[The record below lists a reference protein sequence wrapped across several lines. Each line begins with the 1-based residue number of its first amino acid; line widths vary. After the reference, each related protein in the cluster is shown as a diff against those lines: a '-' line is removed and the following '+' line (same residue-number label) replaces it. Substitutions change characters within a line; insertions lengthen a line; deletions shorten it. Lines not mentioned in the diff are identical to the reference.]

1 MKRNNNFNDNKPKA
15 RNKKPRTEK
24 PVVKSFK
31 KVFDNFEDGI
41 RELQVMYPL
50 FNEILHF
57 SEDEDIT
64 TDEASNR
71 MVDAFCNNFP
81 SVYLNQFWSINV
93 SSNRC
98 TLKTN
103 KRIAFGWKFSY
114 HKVVSTE
121 YPDTDV
127 ELKDIE
133 FIINIFGDNEIL
145 EDIIKD
151 YQWDD
156 VTK

>member
-1 MKRNNNFNDNKPKA
+1 MKKNNNFNNNKPKA
-15 RNKKPRTEK
+15 RNKKPRTDK

-57 SEDEDIT
+57 SEDEAIT
-64 TDEASNR
+64 TDEASSR
-71 MVDAFCNNFP
+71 MLDAFCNNFP
-81 SVYLNQFWSINV
+81 SVYSNQFWSINV

-103 KRIAFGWKFSY
+103 KRITFGWKFSY
-114 HKVVSTE
+114 HKVVSPE
-121 YPDTDV
+121 YPDADV